1 MPQFV
6 FLYSEVIPTILSLLG
21 VYFIG
26 SGVLD
31 HKNEFLIAGVV
42 LFMLAVLV
50 PFVILTSII

>member
-6 FLYSEVIPTILSLLG
+6 FLYSEVIPAIFSILG

-31 HKNEFLIAGVV
+31 HKNNFLIIGIV
-42 LFMLAVLV
+42 LFLLAVLL
-50 PFVILTSII
+50 PFVILTSVI

>member
-6 FLYSEVIPTILSLLG
+6 FLYSEVIPAILSILG

-31 HKNEFLIAGVV
+31 HKKDFLIAGVV
-42 LFMLAVLV
+42 LFILAVLV
-50 PFVILTSII
+50 PFIILTNII